1 MRIALVLLLCAV
13 IPVAAHGTVIGTIDL
28 LTYTNSP
35 NFSVITSLT
44 SDSVSFASLNYPPQ
58 NFNTVIVVPV
68 TIPNTATFLLYEVD
82 SYTAAPLLS
91 AMGIELVTGTPPN
104 LTARF
109 DSFDNYV
116 GTRSMS
122 LAPFVGQEVKLVIG
136 FGSPSFFG
144 AGDKLVTLSSFR
156 IIDDAVNPFPNPLPP
171 QLPQVP
177 EPATVIGIGVGLT
190 CLATQRYRRSKK
202 S

>member
-1 MRIALVLLLCAV
+1 MRIALALLMCVA

-28 LTYTNSP
+28 LTYSNSP
-35 NFSVITSLT
+35 DFSVITSLT

-58 NFNTVIVVPV
+58 NFFTVIVVPV
-68 TIPNTATFLLYEVD
+68 TIPSTATFLLYEVD
-82 SYTAAPLLS
+82 SYIVEPLLS
-91 AMGIELVTGTPPN
+91 GMAVGLNTGTPPA
-104 LTARF
+104 LIERF
-109 DSFDNYV
+109 DIFRNYV

-122 LAPFVGQEVKLVIG
+122 LAPFAGQETRLSLG
-136 FGSPSFFG
+136 FGTPSFFG
-144 AGDKLVTLSSFR
+144 AGDKLVTLGSFR

-177 EPATVIGIGVGLT
+177 EPTTVIGIGLGLT
-190 CLATQRYRRSKK
+190 CLASRRYRRSKK